1 MPQFL
6 AAAKYP
12 NAALKATGAPSYS
25 AESYPFRD
33 RYGCIKQQFDAYG
46 PQRPFWST
54 DITRMPCRSW
64 WCITLFTEKLAW
76 LKGRDFEQ
84 VMGRAVG
91 DWFRWQ
97 R

>member
-1 MPQFL
+1 
-6 AAAKYP
+6 
-12 NAALKATGAPSYS
+12 
-25 AESYPFRD
+25 
-33 RYGCIKQQFDAYG
+33 
-46 PQRPFWST
+46 
-54 DITRMPCRSW
+54 MPCRSW